1 MRISDLSVQ
10 RPVLAIVMSLMVVL
24 LGVMSYRQLSV
35 REYPDID
42 TPKVSVRTVYPGAS
56 AEIIESEVT
65 RPLEDQL
72 SGIEGIDL
80 MYSNSREEVSEIT
93 IEFLLNR
100 DVDAA
105 AADVRDRVAR
115 ARGQLPDEIKEPIVS
130 KIEADAGAIMWLA
143 FLSDRHSAME
153 ISDFADRFVKDRLQS
168 LPGVATVMIGGERRY
183 AMRIW
188 LDRERLAG
196 FGITPADVE
205 DALRAQNLEVPSG
218 RIESRSREFTVLTE
232 TDLKTPE
239 QFEAVIIRE
248 IDNYPVRLRDVG
260 RAEIAPE
267 RTRSSIRV
275 DGLPSTALG
284 VVKQSTANT
293 LEVANA
299 VRAELPSILAALPEG
314 MQFKIGT
321 DRALFIEESLD
332 AVYVTLVE
340 AMVLVVLV
348 IFLFLR
354 SWRATLIPALAV
366 PVALTGSFLFML
378 MMGFSINV
386 LTMLALVLAIGLVVD
401 DAIVVLENIYRRVEE
416 GMSPSQAAL
425 VGSGEIGFAILA
437 MMITLVAV
445 FVPLSFLTGSTGKLF
460 QEFALALVGAVLASA
475 FVALS
480 LVPMLCANILK
491 PTTHSR
497 FYTVTETWLQGL
509 FGLYERVLRR
519 ALKVRPLVVLAG
531 VIAAGASYFLLNSLE
546 SELAPFEDR
555 SDFVAMMI
563 LPEGS
568 SIDYTQRQVE
578 ALDEIIRSIPEVKTS
593 FMVTSP
599 GVSRPAPINI
609 GVGFVTLTDWSER
622 DRTQFDITREVAPKL
637 FALPGGLAFPINRAS
652 LGVGGYRE
660 TPVQFVIQGNTYEEL
675 GASVSKM
682 MARARE
688 YPGLVNLD
696 TDLKLNKPQFK
707 VTVDRD
713 KAANVGVAIADIGRT
728 LETLLGGREV
738 TRFKRAGEQYEV
750 IVKLADENRTNPT
763 DLTSIYV
770 RGRGGELV
778 QLSNLVELRETVSPK
793 ELNHFDRLRAAT
805 IKANVGPGYALGEVL
820 EFLETTA
827 AEILPASSQI
837 DYNGVSREFKK
848 ASQGLA
854 ITFVLALAF
863 VYLVLSA
870 QFESFRGPLVIL
882 VCVPLAVS
890 GALLALLLAGQT
902 FNVYSQIGMMML
914 IGLITKNGILIV
926 EFANQMQ
933 AQGIEKTEAVI
944 RASALRL
951 RPILMTS
958 ATMVLAAIP
967 LALATGAGAESR
979 HPIGWTVVGG
989 LVIGSLL
996 TLFVVPTAYTYL
1008 VGSRKERAATG
1019 TAPAEEVA
1027 DSGEGALQ
1035 GIGPKL

>member
-1 MRISDLSVQ
+1 MKISELSVQ
-10 RPVLAIVMSLMVVL
+10 RPVLAIVMALMIVL
-24 LGVMSYRQLSV
+24 LGIMSYRQLSV

-56 AEIIESEVT
+56 AEILESEVT

-80 MYSNSREEVSEIT
+80 MYSKSREEVSEIT

-130 KIEADAGAIMWLA
+130 KIEADAGSIMWLA
-143 FLSDRHSAME
+143 FLSDRHTPMQ
-153 ISDFADRFVKDRLQS
+153 ISDFADRFVKDRIQS

-196 FGITPADVE
+196 FGLTPADVE
-205 DALRAQNLEVPSG
+205 AALRKQNLEVPSG

-239 QFEAVIIRE
+239 QFEALIIRE

-260 RAEIAPE
+260 RAEIGPE
-267 RTRSSIRV
+267 RTRSTIRV
-275 DGLPSTALG
+275 DGLPATALG

-299 VRAELPSILAALPEG
+299 VRAELPAILAALPQG
-314 MQFKIGT
+314 MKFKIGT
-321 DRALFIEESLD
+321 DRALFIEESLS
-332 AVYVTLVE
+332 AVYTTLIE
-340 AMVLVVLV
+340 AMALVVLV

-354 SWRATLIPALAV
+354 SFRATLIPALAV

-378 MMGFSINV
+378 SMGFSINV

-416 GMSPSQAAL
+416 GMPPKQAAL

-437 MMITLVAV
+437 MMVTLVAV
-445 FVPLSFLTGSTGKLF
+445 FVPLSFLTGSTGRLF
-460 QEFALALVGAVLASA
+460 QEFALALVGAVLVSA

-480 LVPMLCANILK
+480 LVPMLCSKLLK
-491 PTTHSR
+491 PTTHNR
-497 FYTVTETWLQGL
+497 FYTVTEGWLQSL
-509 FGLYERVLRR
+509 FKLYERMLRR
-519 ALKVRPLVVLAG
+519 ALKLRPLVVLAG
-531 VIAAGASYFLLNSLE
+531 VIAAGASYFLLNALE

-563 LPEGS
+563 TPEGS
-568 SIDYTQRQVE
+568 SLEYTEAQVY
-578 ALDEIIRSIPEVKTS
+578 AMDEIIRSIPEVKTS

-599 GVSRPAPINI
+599 GISRPAPINV

-622 DRTQFDITREVAPKL
+622 TRTQFDITRELAPKL

-652 LGVGGYRE
+652 LGVGGFRE

-675 GASVSKM
+675 EESVTKM

-707 VTVDRD
+707 VTVNRD
-713 KAANVGVAIADIGRT
+713 KAANVGVTIADIGRT

-750 IVKLADENRTNPT
+750 IVKLADEDRTNPT

-778 QLSNLVELRETVSPK
+778 QLSNLVGLRETVSPK

-805 IKANVGPGYALGEVL
+805 IKANVAQGYALGEVL

-827 AEILPASSQI
+827 AEILPASSRI
-837 DYNGVSREFKK
+837 DFNGVSREFKK
-848 ASQGLA
+848 SSQGLA

-933 AQGIEKTEAVI
+933 DQGIDKTEAVI

-979 HPIGWTVVGG
+979 HPIGWTIVGG
-989 LVIGSLL
+989 LIIGSLL

-1008 VGSRKERAATG
+1008 AGDRK
-1019 TAPAEEVA
+1019 PSQ
-1027 DSGEGALQ
+1027 DSETEITDELPSSDGQ
-1035 GIGPKL
+1035 II

>member
-1 MRISDLSVQ
+1 MIISDMSVK
-10 RPVLAIVMSLMVVL
+10 RPVLAIVMTLMIIL
-24 LGVMSYRQLSV
+24 LGIMSYRQLSV

-42 TPKVSVRTVYPGAS
+42 TPKVSIRTIYPGAS
-56 AEIIESEVT
+56 AEILESEVT

-80 MYSNSREEVSEIT
+80 MISNSREEVSEIT

-115 ARGQLPDEIKEPIVS
+115 ARGQLPDEIKAPIIA

-143 FLSDRHSAME
+143 FLSDRHTALE

-196 FGITPADVE
+196 FGLTPADVE
-205 DALRAQNLEVPSG
+205 DALHKQNIEVPGG
-218 RIESRSREFTVLTE
+218 RIESHHREFTVLTE
-232 TDLKTPE
+232 TDLKTAE
-239 QFEAVIIRE
+239 QFEQLIIRQ
-248 IDNYPVRLRDVG
+248 IDNYPIRLRDIG
-260 RAEIAPE
+260 RAEIGPE
-267 RTRSSIRV
+267 QTRSIIHV
-275 DGLPSTALG
+275 DGLPATAIG
-284 VVKQSTANT
+284 IVKQSNANT
-293 LEVANA
+293 LEVATA
-299 VRAELPSILAALPEG
+299 IRAELPEIIDALPPG
-314 MQFKIGT
+314 MKFKIGT

-332 AVYVTLVE
+332 AVYTTLIE

-348 IFLFLR
+348 IFIFLR
-354 SWRATLIPALAV
+354 SFRATLIPALAV
-366 PVALTGSFLFML
+366 PVALTGSFMFML
-378 MMGFSINV
+378 MLGFSINV

-401 DAIVVLENIYRRVEE
+401 DAIVVLENIYRRVEQ
-416 GMSPSQAAL
+416 GMSPKEAAL

-437 MMITLVAV
+437 MMATLVAV

-460 QEFALALVGAVLASA
+460 QEFALALVGAVLVSA

-480 LVPMLCANILK
+480 LVPMLCSKILK
-491 PTTHSR
+491 PTSHNR
-497 FYTVTETWLQGL
+497 FYTTTEAWLQGL
-509 FGLYERVLRR
+509 FALYERMLRR
-519 ALKVRPLVVLAG
+519 ALKLRPLVVLIG
-531 VIAAGASYFLLNSLE
+531 IIAAGASVFLLNSLE

-563 LPEGS
+563 TPEGS
-568 SIDYTQRQVE
+568 SMNYTQSQVE
-578 ALDEIIRSIPEVKTS
+578 ALDKIIRDIPEVKTS

-622 DRTQFDITREVAPKL
+622 NRTQFEITQELAPKL
-637 FALPGGLAFPINRAS
+637 MALPGGLAFPINRAS
-652 LGVGGYRE
+652 LGAGGYRD
-660 TPVQFVIQGNTYEEL
+660 TPVQFVIQGNTYQEL
-675 GASVSKM
+675 EQSVAAM
-682 MARARE
+682 MARARD

-696 TDLKLNKPQFK
+696 TDLKLNKPQLK
-707 VTVDRD
+707 ISVNRD

-738 TRFKRAGEQYEV
+738 TRFKRNGEQYEV
-750 IVKLADENRTNPT
+750 IVKLADADRTKPT
-763 DLTSIYV
+763 DLTSIFV
-770 RGRGGELV
+770 RGRDGVLI
-778 QLSNLVELRETVSPK
+778 QLSNLVELREAVSPK
-793 ELNHFDRLRAAT
+793 ELNHFNRLRAAT
-805 IKANVGPGYALGEVL
+805 IKANVAPGYALGEVL
-820 EFLETTA
+820 DFLEATA
-827 AEILPASSQI
+827 AEVLPASSRI
-837 DYNGVSREFKK
+837 DFNGVSREFKN
-848 ASQGLA
+848 SSEGLA
-854 ITFVLALAF
+854 VTFVLALAF
-863 VYLVLSA
+863 VYLVLSG

-890 GALLALLLAGQT
+890 GALFALLLAGQT

-933 AQGIEKTEAVI
+933 AEGLDKTEAVI
-944 RASALRL
+944 RAAVLRL

-989 LVIGSLL
+989 LIIGSLL

-1008 VGSRKERAATG
+1008 VAQRDHQIDDTDQLVS
-1019 TAPAEEVA
+1019 TANNVSNEPA
-1027 DSGEGALQ
+1027 G
-1035 GIGPKL
+1035 

>member
-1 MRISDLSVQ
+1 MIISDMSVK
-10 RPVLAIVMSLMVVL
+10 RPVLAIVMTLMIIL
-24 LGVMSYRQLSV
+24 LGIMSYRQLSV

-42 TPKVSVRTVYPGAS
+42 TPKVSIRTIYPGAS
-56 AEIIESEVT
+56 AEILESEVT

-80 MYSNSREEVSEIT
+80 MISNSREEVSEIT

-115 ARGQLPDEIKEPIVS
+115 ARGQLPDEIKAPIIA

-143 FLSDRHSAME
+143 FLSDRHTALE

-196 FGITPADVE
+196 FGLTPADVE
-205 DALRAQNLEVPSG
+205 DALHKQNIEVPGG
-218 RIESRSREFTVLTE
+218 RIESHHREFTVLTE
-232 TDLKTPE
+232 TDLKTAE
-239 QFEAVIIRE
+239 QFEQLIIRQ
-248 IDNYPVRLRDVG
+248 IDNYPIRLRDIG
-260 RAEIAPE
+260 RAEIGPE
-267 RTRSSIRV
+267 QTRSIIHV
-275 DGLPSTALG
+275 DGLPATAIG
-284 VVKQSTANT
+284 IVKQSNANT
-293 LEVANA
+293 LEVATA
-299 VRAELPSILAALPEG
+299 IRAELPEIIDALPPG
-314 MQFKIGT
+314 MKFKIGT

-332 AVYVTLVE
+332 AVYTTLIE

-348 IFLFLR
+348 IFIFLR
-354 SWRATLIPALAV
+354 SFRATLIPALAV
-366 PVALTGSFLFML
+366 PVALTGSFMFML
-378 MMGFSINV
+378 MLGFSINV

-401 DAIVVLENIYRRVEE
+401 DAIVVLENIYRRVEQ
-416 GMSPSQAAL
+416 GMSPKEAAL

-437 MMITLVAV
+437 MMATLVAV

-460 QEFALALVGAVLASA
+460 QEFALALVGAVLVSA

-480 LVPMLCANILK
+480 LVPMLCSKILK
-491 PTTHSR
+491 PTSHNR
-497 FYTVTETWLQGL
+497 FYTTTEAWLQGL
-509 FGLYERVLRR
+509 FALYERMLRR
-519 ALKVRPLVVLAG
+519 ALKLRPLVVLIG
-531 VIAAGASYFLLNSLE
+531 IIAAGASVFLLNSLE

-563 LPEGS
+563 TPEGS
-568 SIDYTQRQVE
+568 SMNYTQSQVE
-578 ALDEIIRSIPEVKTS
+578 ALDKIIRDIPEVKTS

-622 DRTQFDITREVAPKL
+622 NRTQFEITQELAPKL
-637 FALPGGLAFPINRAS
+637 MALPGGLAFPINRAS
-652 LGVGGYRE
+652 LGAGGYRD
-660 TPVQFVIQGNTYEEL
+660 TPVQFVIQGNTYQEL
-675 GASVSKM
+675 EQSVAAM
-682 MARARE
+682 MARARD

-696 TDLKLNKPQFK
+696 TDLKLNKPQLK
-707 VTVDRD
+707 ISVNRD

-738 TRFKRAGEQYEV
+738 TRFKRNGEQYEV
-750 IVKLADENRTNPT
+750 IVKLADADRTKPT
-763 DLTSIYV
+763 DLTSIFV
-770 RGRGGELV
+770 RGRDGVLI
-778 QLSNLVELRETVSPK
+778 QLSNLVELREAVSPK
-793 ELNHFDRLRAAT
+793 ELNHFNRLRAAT
-805 IKANVGPGYALGEVL
+805 IKANVAPGYALGEVL
-820 EFLETTA
+820 DFLEATA
-827 AEILPASSQI
+827 AEVLPASSRI
-837 DYNGVSREFKK
+837 DFNGVSREFKN
-848 ASQGLA
+848 SSEGLA
-854 ITFVLALAF
+854 VTFVLALAF
-863 VYLVLSA
+863 VYLVLSG

-890 GALLALLLAGQT
+890 GALFALLLAGQT

-933 AQGIEKTEAVI
+933 AEGLDKTEAVI
-944 RASALRL
+944 RAAVLRL

-989 LVIGSLL
+989 LIIGSLL

-1008 VGSRKERAATG
+1008 VAQRDHQTADIDQLVG
-1019 TAPAEEVA
+1019 TQHSISNEPA
-1027 DSGEGALQ
+1027 G
-1035 GIGPKL
+1035 

>member
-1 MRISDLSVQ
+1 
-10 RPVLAIVMSLMVVL
+10 
-24 LGVMSYRQLSV
+24 
-35 REYPDID
+35 
-42 TPKVSVRTVYPGAS
+42 
-56 AEIIESEVT
+56 
-65 RPLEDQL
+65 
-72 SGIEGIDL
+72 
-80 MYSNSREEVSEIT
+80 
-93 IEFLLNR
+93 
-100 DVDAA
+100 
-105 AADVRDRVAR
+105 
-115 ARGQLPDEIKEPIVS
+115 
-130 KIEADAGAIMWLA
+130 
-143 FLSDRHSAME
+143 
-153 ISDFADRFVKDRLQS
+153 
-168 LPGVATVMIGGERRY
+168 
-183 AMRIW
+183 
-188 LDRERLAG
+188 
-196 FGITPADVE
+196 
-205 DALRAQNLEVPSG
+205 ALRKQNLEVPSG

-239 QFEAVIIRE
+239 QFEALIIRE

-260 RAEIAPE
+260 RAEIGPE
-267 RTRSSIRV
+267 RTRSTIRV
-275 DGLPSTALG
+275 DGLPATALG

-299 VRAELPSILAALPEG
+299 VRAELPAILAALPQG
-314 MQFKIGT
+314 MKFKIGT
-321 DRALFIEESLD
+321 DRALFIEESLS
-332 AVYVTLVE
+332 AVYTTLIE
-340 AMVLVVLV
+340 AMALVVLV

-354 SWRATLIPALAV
+354 SFRATLIPALAV

-378 MMGFSINV
+378 IMGFSINV

-416 GMSPSQAAL
+416 GMPPKQAAL

-437 MMITLVAV
+437 MMVTLVAV
-445 FVPLSFLTGSTGKLF
+445 FVPLSFLTGSTGRLF
-460 QEFALALVGAVLASA
+460 QEFALALVGAVLVSA

-480 LVPMLCANILK
+480 LVPMLCSKLLK
-491 PTTHSR
+491 PTTHNR
-497 FYTVTETWLQGL
+497 FYTVTEGWLQSL
-509 FGLYERVLRR
+509 FKLYERMLRR
-519 ALKVRPLVVLAG
+519 ALKLRPLVVLAG
-531 VIAAGASYFLLNSLE
+531 VIAAGASYFLLNALE

-563 LPEGS
+563 TPEGS
-568 SIDYTQRQVE
+568 SLEYTEAQVY
-578 ALDEIIRSIPEVKTS
+578 AMDEIIRSIPEVKTS

-599 GVSRPAPINI
+599 GISRPAPINV

-622 DRTQFDITREVAPKL
+622 TRTQFDITRELAPKL

-652 LGVGGYRE
+652 LGVGGFRE

-675 GASVSKM
+675 EESVTKM

-707 VTVDRD
+707 VTVNRD
-713 KAANVGVAIADIGRT
+713 KAANVGVTIADIGRT

-750 IVKLADENRTNPT
+750 IVKLADEDRTNPT

-778 QLSNLVELRETVSPK
+778 QLSNLVGLRETVSPK

-805 IKANVGPGYALGEVL
+805 IKANVAQGYALGEVL

-827 AEILPASSQI
+827 AEILPASSRI
-837 DYNGVSREFKK
+837 DFNGVSREFKK
-848 ASQGLA
+848 SSQGLA

-933 AQGIEKTEAVI
+933 DQGIDKTEAVI

-979 HPIGWTVVGG
+979 HPIGWTIVGG
-989 LVIGSLL
+989 LIIGSLL

-1008 VGSRKERAATG
+1008 AGDRK
-1019 TAPAEEVA
+1019 PSQ
-1027 DSGEGALQ
+1027 DSETEITDELPSSDGQ
-1035 GIGPKL
+1035 II

>member
-1 MRISDLSVQ
+1 MKISELSVQ
-10 RPVLAIVMSLMVVL
+10 RPVLAIVMALMIVL
-24 LGVMSYRQLSV
+24 LGIMSYRQLSV

-56 AEIIESEVT
+56 AEILESEVT

-80 MYSNSREEVSEIT
+80 MYSKSREEVSEIT

-130 KIEADAGAIMWLA
+130 KIEADAGSIMWLA
-143 FLSDRHSAME
+143 FLSDRHTPMQ
-153 ISDFADRFVKDRLQS
+153 ISDFADRFVKDRIQS

-196 FGITPADVE
+196 FGLTPADVE
-205 DALRAQNLEVPSG
+205 DALRKQNLEVPSG

-239 QFEAVIIRE
+239 QFEALIIRE

-260 RAEIAPE
+260 RAEIGPE
-267 RTRSSIRV
+267 RTRSTIRV
-275 DGLPSTALG
+275 DGLPATALG

-299 VRAELPSILAALPEG
+299 VRAELPAILAALPQG
-314 MQFKIGT
+314 MKFKIGT
-321 DRALFIEESLD
+321 DRALFIEESLS
-332 AVYVTLVE
+332 AVYTTLIE
-340 AMVLVVLV
+340 AMALVVLV

-354 SWRATLIPALAV
+354 SFRATLIPALAV

-378 MMGFSINV
+378 IMGFSINV

-416 GMSPSQAAL
+416 GMPPKQAAL

-437 MMITLVAV
+437 MMVTLVAV
-445 FVPLSFLTGSTGKLF
+445 FVPLSFLTGSTGRLF
-460 QEFALALVGAVLASA
+460 QEFALALVGAVLVSA

-480 LVPMLCANILK
+480 LVPMLCSKLLK
-491 PTTHSR
+491 PTTHNR
-497 FYTVTETWLQGL
+497 FYTVTEGWLQSL
-509 FGLYERVLRR
+509 FKLYERMLRR
-519 ALKVRPLVVLAG
+519 ALKLRPLVVLAG
-531 VIAAGASYFLLNSLE
+531 VIAAGASYFLLNALE

-563 LPEGS
+563 TPEGS
-568 SIDYTQRQVE
+568 SLEYTEAQVY
-578 ALDEIIRSIPEVKTS
+578 AMDEIIRSIPEVKTS

-599 GVSRPAPINI
+599 GISRPAPINV

-622 DRTQFDITREVAPKL
+622 TRTQFDITRELAPKL

-652 LGVGGYRE
+652 LGVGGFRE

-675 GASVSKM
+675 EESVTKM

-707 VTVDRD
+707 VTVNRD
-713 KAANVGVAIADIGRT
+713 KAANVGVTIADIGRT

-750 IVKLADENRTNPT
+750 IVKLADEDRTNPT

-805 IKANVGPGYALGEVL
+805 IKANVAQGYALGEVL

-827 AEILPASSQI
+827 AEILPASSRI
-837 DYNGVSREFKK
+837 DFNGVSREFKK
-848 ASQGLA
+848 SSQGLA

-933 AQGIEKTEAVI
+933 DQGIDKTEAVI

-979 HPIGWTVVGG
+979 HPIGWTIVGG
-989 LVIGSLL
+989 LIIGSLL

-1008 VGSRKERAATG
+1008 AGDRK
-1019 TAPAEEVA
+1019 PSQ
-1027 DSGEGALQ
+1027 DSETEITDELPSSDGQ
-1035 GIGPKL
+1035 II

>member
-1 MRISDLSVQ
+1 MIISDMSVK
-10 RPVLAIVMSLMVVL
+10 RPVLAIVMTLMIIL
-24 LGVMSYRQLSV
+24 LGIMSYRQLSV

-42 TPKVSVRTVYPGAS
+42 TPKVSIRTIYPGAS
-56 AEIIESEVT
+56 AEILESEVT

-80 MYSNSREEVSEIT
+80 MISNSREEVSEIT

-115 ARGQLPDEIKEPIVS
+115 ARGQLPDEIKAPIIA

-143 FLSDRHSAME
+143 FLSDRHTALE

-196 FGITPADVE
+196 FGLTPADVE
-205 DALRAQNLEVPSG
+205 DALHKQNIEVPGG
-218 RIESRSREFTVLTE
+218 RIESRHREFTVLTE
-232 TDLKTPE
+232 TDLKTAE
-239 QFEAVIIRE
+239 QFEQLIIRQ
-248 IDNYPVRLRDVG
+248 IDNYPIRLRDIG
-260 RAEIAPE
+260 RAEIGPE
-267 RTRSSIRV
+267 QTRSIIHV
-275 DGLPSTALG
+275 DGLPATAIG
-284 VVKQSTANT
+284 IVKQSNANT
-293 LEVANA
+293 LEVATA
-299 VRAELPSILAALPEG
+299 IRAELPEIIDALPPG
-314 MQFKIGT
+314 MKFKIGT

-332 AVYVTLVE
+332 AVYTTLIE

-348 IFLFLR
+348 IFIFLR
-354 SWRATLIPALAV
+354 SFRATLIPALAV
-366 PVALTGSFLFML
+366 PVALTGSFMFML
-378 MMGFSINV
+378 MLGFSINV

-401 DAIVVLENIYRRVEE
+401 DAIVVLENIYRRVEQ
-416 GMSPSQAAL
+416 GMSPKEAAL

-437 MMITLVAV
+437 MMATLVAV

-460 QEFALALVGAVLASA
+460 QEFALALVGAVLVSA

-480 LVPMLCANILK
+480 LVPMLCSKILK
-491 PTTHSR
+491 PTSHNR
-497 FYTVTETWLQGL
+497 FYTTTEAWLQGL
-509 FGLYERVLRR
+509 FALYERMLRR
-519 ALKVRPLVVLAG
+519 ALKLRPLVVLIG
-531 VIAAGASYFLLNSLE
+531 IIAAGASVFLLNSLE

-563 LPEGS
+563 TPEGS
-568 SIDYTQRQVE
+568 SMNYTQSQVE
-578 ALDEIIRSIPEVKTS
+578 ALDKIIRDIPEVKTS

-622 DRTQFDITREVAPKL
+622 NRTQFEITQELAPKL
-637 FALPGGLAFPINRAS
+637 MALPGGLAFPINRAS
-652 LGVGGYRE
+652 LGAGGYRD
-660 TPVQFVIQGNTYEEL
+660 TPVQFVIQGNTYQEL
-675 GASVSKM
+675 EQSVAAM
-682 MARARE
+682 MARARD

-696 TDLKLNKPQFK
+696 TDLKLNKPQLK
-707 VTVDRD
+707 ISVNRD

-738 TRFKRAGEQYEV
+738 TRFKRNGEQYEV
-750 IVKLADENRTNPT
+750 IVKLADADRTKPT
-763 DLTSIYV
+763 DLTSIFV
-770 RGRGGELV
+770 RGRDGVLI
-778 QLSNLVELRETVSPK
+778 QLSNLVELREAVSPK
-793 ELNHFDRLRAAT
+793 ELNHFNRLRAAT
-805 IKANVGPGYALGEVL
+805 IKANVAPGYALGEVL
-820 EFLETTA
+820 DFLEATA
-827 AEILPASSQI
+827 AEVLPASSRI
-837 DYNGVSREFKK
+837 DFNGVSREFKN
-848 ASQGLA
+848 SSEGLA
-854 ITFVLALAF
+854 VTFVLALAF
-863 VYLVLSA
+863 VYLVLSG

-890 GALLALLLAGQT
+890 GALFALLLAGQT

-933 AQGIEKTEAVI
+933 AEGLDKTEAVI
-944 RASALRL
+944 RAAVLRL

-989 LVIGSLL
+989 LIIGSLL

-1008 VGSRKERAATG
+1008 VAQRDHQIDDTDQLVS
-1019 TAPAEEVA
+1019 TANNVSNEPA
-1027 DSGEGALQ
+1027 G
-1035 GIGPKL
+1035 

>member
-1 MRISDLSVQ
+1 MKISNLSVQ
-10 RPVLAIVMSLMVVL
+10 RPVLAIVMALMILL
-24 LGVMSYRQLSV
+24 LGIMSYRQLSV

-42 TPKVSVRTVYPGAS
+42 TPKVSVRTIYPGAS

-115 ARGQLPDEIKEPIVS
+115 ARGDMPDDIKEPIVS
-130 KIEADAGAIMWLA
+130 KIEADAGAIMWLG
-143 FLSDRHSAME
+143 FLSDRHSEME

-183 AMRIW
+183 SMRIW

-196 FGITPADVE
+196 FGLTPADVE
-205 DALRAQNLEVPSG
+205 DALRKQNLEVPSG
-218 RIESRSREFTVLTE
+218 RIESKNREFSVLTD
-232 TDLKTPE
+232 TNLQTPE
-239 QFEAVIIRE
+239 EFEALIIRE
-248 IDNYPVRLRDVG
+248 IDDYPVRLRDVG
-260 RAEIAPE
+260 RAEIGPE
-267 RTRSSIRV
+267 RDRSRIKL
-275 DGLPSTALG
+275 DGLPAVG
-284 VVKQSTANT
+284 MGIIKQSTANT
-293 LEVANA
+293 LEVAKA
-299 VRAELPSILAALPEG
+299 IRAELPDILAALPEG
-314 MQFKIGT
+314 MRFKIGT
-321 DRALFIEESLD
+321 DQALFIEQSLS
-332 AVYVTLVE
+332 AVYQTLAE
-340 AMVLVVLV
+340 AMGLVIVV

-354 SWRATLIPALAV
+354 SFRATLIPALAV
-366 PVALTGSFLFML
+366 PVALTGSFVFML
-378 MMGFSINV
+378 AMGFSINV

-401 DAIVVLENIYRRVEE
+401 DAIIVLENIYRRIEE
-416 GMSPSQAAL
+416 GMPPVQAAL
-425 VGSGEIGFAILA
+425 VGSNEIGFAILA
-437 MMITLVAV
+437 MMVTLVAV
-445 FVPLSFLTGSTGKLF
+445 FVPLSFLSGTTGKLF
-460 QEFALALVGAVLASA
+460 QEFALALVGAVVVSA

-480 LVPMLCANILK
+480 LVPMLCSKLLK
-491 PTTHSR
+491 PTTHNR
-497 FYTVTETWLQGL
+497 FYTVTEGWFQNL
-509 FGLYERVLRR
+509 FGLYERSLRLT
-519 ALKVRPLVVLAG
+519 LKARPLVVLAG
-531 VIAAGASYFLLNSLE
+531 LIAAAGSYFLLNSLE

-555 SDFVAMMI
+555 SDFVAMLI
-563 LPEGS
+563 APEGS
-568 SIDYTQRQVE
+568 SPEYTSRQV
-578 ALDEIIRSIPEVKTS
+578 DEMDQIIRDIPEVKTS

-599 GVSRPAPINI
+599 GVARPAPVNI
-609 GVGFVTLTDWSER
+609 GVGFVTLVDYAER
-622 DRTQFDITREVAPKL
+622 TRTQFDITKEVAPKL

-652 LGVGGYRE
+652 LGVGGFRD

-675 GASVSKM
+675 EESVNNLLE
-682 MARARE
+682 RARE

-707 VTVDRD
+707 VTVNRD
-713 KAANVGVAIADIGRT
+713 KAANVGVAVADIGRT

-750 IVKLADENRTNPT
+750 IVKLADEDRTKPA

-770 RGRGGELV
+770 RGRSGELV
-778 QLSNLVELRETVSPK
+778 QLSNLVEIRETVAPK

-805 IKANVGPGYALGEVL
+805 IKANIAPGYALGEVL
-820 EFLETTA
+820 DFLEKNA
-827 AEILPASSQI
+827 DEVLPASSRI
-837 DYNGVSREFKK
+837 DFNGASREFKK

-870 QFESFRGPLVIL
+870 QFESFRGPLIIL
-882 VCVPLAVS
+882 ICVPLAIS
-890 GALLALLLAGQT
+890 GALLGLLLAGQT

-967 LALATGAGAESR
+967 LALATGAGAEAR

-1008 VGSRKERAATG
+1008 AGNRTATANIDTEPATALPHPEAA
-1019 TAPAEEVA
+1019 
-1027 DSGEGALQ
+1027 
-1035 GIGPKL
+1035 I

>member
-1 MRISDLSVQ
+1 MKISNLSVQ
-10 RPVLAIVMSLMVVL
+10 RPVLAIVMALMILL
-24 LGVMSYRQLSV
+24 LGIMSYRQLSV

-42 TPKVSVRTVYPGAS
+42 TPKVSVRTIYPGAS

-115 ARGQLPDEIKEPIVS
+115 ARGDMPDDIKEPIVS
-130 KIEADAGAIMWLA
+130 KIEADAGAIMWLG
-143 FLSDRHSAME
+143 FLSDRHTEME

-183 AMRIW
+183 SMRIW

-196 FGITPADVE
+196 FGLTPADVE
-205 DALRAQNLEVPSG
+205 DALRKQNLEVPSG
-218 RIESRSREFTVLTE
+218 RIESKNREFSVLTD
-232 TDLKTPE
+232 TNLQTPE
-239 QFEAVIIRE
+239 EFEALIIRE
-248 IDNYPVRLRDVG
+248 IDDYPVRLRDVG
-260 RAEIAPE
+260 RAEIGPE
-267 RTRSSIRV
+267 RNRSQIKL
-275 DGLPSTALG
+275 DGLPAVG
-284 VVKQSTANT
+284 MGIIKQSTANT
-293 LEVANA
+293 LEVAKA
-299 VRAELPSILAALPEG
+299 IRAELPDILAALPEG
-314 MQFKIGT
+314 MRFKIGT
-321 DRALFIEESLD
+321 DQALFIEQSLG
-332 AVYVTLVE
+332 AVYQTLAE
-340 AMVLVVLV
+340 AMGLVIVV

-354 SWRATLIPALAV
+354 SFRATLIPALAV
-366 PVALTGSFLFML
+366 PVALTGSFVFML
-378 MMGFSINV
+378 VMGFSINV

-401 DAIVVLENIYRRVEE
+401 DAIIVLENIYRRIEE
-416 GMSPSQAAL
+416 GMPPVKAAL
-425 VGSGEIGFAILA
+425 VGSNEIGFAILA
-437 MMITLVAV
+437 MMVTLVAV
-445 FVPLSFLTGSTGKLF
+445 FVPLSFLSGTTGKLF
-460 QEFALALVGAVLASA
+460 QEFALALVGAVVVSA

-480 LVPMLCANILK
+480 LVPMLCSKLLK
-491 PTTHSR
+491 PTAHNR
-497 FYTVTETWLQGL
+497 FYTVTEGWFQNL
-509 FGLYERVLRR
+509 FGLYERSLRLT
-519 ALKVRPLVVLAG
+519 LKARPLVVLAG
-531 VIAAGASYFLLNSLE
+531 LIAAAGSYFLLNSLE

-555 SDFVAMMI
+555 SDFVAMLI
-563 LPEGS
+563 APEGS
-568 SIDYTQRQVE
+568 SPEYTSRQV
-578 ALDEIIRSIPEVKTS
+578 DEMDQIIRNIPEVKTS

-599 GVSRPAPINI
+599 GVARPAPVNI
-609 GVGFVTLTDWSER
+609 GVGFVTLVDYAER
-622 DRTQFDITREVAPKL
+622 TRTQFDITKEVAPKL

-652 LGVGGYRE
+652 LGVGGFRD

-675 GASVSKM
+675 EESVNNLLE
-682 MARARE
+682 RARE

-707 VTVDRD
+707 VTVNRD
-713 KAANVGVAIADIGRT
+713 KAANVGVAVADIGRT

-750 IVKLADENRTNPT
+750 IVKLADEDRTRPA

-778 QLSNLVELRETVSPK
+778 QLSNLVEIRETVAPK

-805 IKANVGPGYALGEVL
+805 IKANIAPGYALGEVL
-820 EFLETTA
+820 DFLEKNA
-827 AEILPASSQI
+827 GEVLPASSRI
-837 DYNGVSREFKK
+837 DFNGASREFKK

-870 QFESFRGPLVIL
+870 QFESFRGPLIIL
-882 VCVPLAVS
+882 ICVPLAIS
-890 GALLALLLAGQT
+890 GALLGLLLAGQT

-967 LALATGAGAESR
+967 LALATGAGAEAR

-996 TLFVVPTAYTYL
+996 TLYVVPTAYTYL
-1008 VGSRKERAATG
+1008 AGSRVASDEEKAAIPG
-1019 TAPAEEVA
+1019 GDARPVKP
-1027 DSGEGALQ
+1027 
-1035 GIGPKL
+1035 I

>member
-1 MRISDLSVQ
+1 MQ
-10 RPVLAIVMSLMVVL
+10 
-24 LGVMSYRQLSV
+24 
-35 REYPDID
+35 
-42 TPKVSVRTVYPGAS
+42 
-56 AEIIESEVT
+56 
-65 RPLEDQL
+65 
-72 SGIEGIDL
+72 
-80 MYSNSREEVSEIT
+80 
-93 IEFLLNR
+93 
-100 DVDAA
+100 
-105 AADVRDRVAR
+105 
-115 ARGQLPDEIKEPIVS
+115 
-130 KIEADAGAIMWLA
+130 
-143 FLSDRHSAME
+143 
-153 ISDFADRFVKDRLQS
+153 ISDFADRFVKDRIQS

-196 FGITPADVE
+196 FGLTPADVE
-205 DALRAQNLEVPSG
+205 DALRKQNLEVPSG

-239 QFEAVIIRE
+239 QFEALIIRE

-260 RAEIAPE
+260 RAEIGPE
-267 RTRSSIRV
+267 RTRSTIRV
-275 DGLPSTALG
+275 DGLPATALG

-299 VRAELPSILAALPEG
+299 VRAELPAILAALPQG
-314 MQFKIGT
+314 MKFKIGT
-321 DRALFIEESLD
+321 DRALFIEESLS
-332 AVYVTLVE
+332 AVYTTLIE
-340 AMVLVVLV
+340 AMALVVLV

-354 SWRATLIPALAV
+354 SFRATLIPALAV

-378 MMGFSINV
+378 IMGFSINV

-416 GMSPSQAAL
+416 GMPPKQAAL

-437 MMITLVAV
+437 MMVTLVAV
-445 FVPLSFLTGSTGKLF
+445 FVPLSFLTGSTGRLF
-460 QEFALALVGAVLASA
+460 QEFALALVGAVLVSA

-480 LVPMLCANILK
+480 LVPMLCSKLLK
-491 PTTHSR
+491 PTTHNR
-497 FYTVTETWLQGL
+497 FYTVTEGWLQSL
-509 FGLYERVLRR
+509 FKLYERMLRR
-519 ALKVRPLVVLAG
+519 ALKLRPLVVLAG
-531 VIAAGASYFLLNSLE
+531 VIAAGASYFLLNALE

-563 LPEGS
+563 TPEGS
-568 SIDYTQRQVE
+568 SLEYTEAQVY
-578 ALDEIIRSIPEVKTS
+578 AMDEIIRSIPEVKTS

-599 GVSRPAPINI
+599 GISRPAPINV

-622 DRTQFDITREVAPKL
+622 TRTQFDITRELAPKL

-652 LGVGGYRE
+652 LGVGGFRE

-675 GASVSKM
+675 EESVTKM

-707 VTVDRD
+707 VTVNRD
-713 KAANVGVAIADIGRT
+713 KAANVGVTIADIGRT

-750 IVKLADENRTNPT
+750 IVKLADEDRTNPT

-805 IKANVGPGYALGEVL
+805 IKANVAQGYALGEVL

-827 AEILPASSQI
+827 AEILPASSRI
-837 DYNGVSREFKK
+837 DFNGVSREFKK
-848 ASQGLA
+848 SSQGLA

-933 AQGIEKTEAVI
+933 DQGIDKTEAVI

-979 HPIGWTVVGG
+979 HPIGWTIVGG
-989 LVIGSLL
+989 LIIGSLL

-1008 VGSRKERAATG
+1008 AGDRK
-1019 TAPAEEVA
+1019 PSQ
-1027 DSGEGALQ
+1027 DSETEITDELPSSDGQ
-1035 GIGPKL
+1035 II